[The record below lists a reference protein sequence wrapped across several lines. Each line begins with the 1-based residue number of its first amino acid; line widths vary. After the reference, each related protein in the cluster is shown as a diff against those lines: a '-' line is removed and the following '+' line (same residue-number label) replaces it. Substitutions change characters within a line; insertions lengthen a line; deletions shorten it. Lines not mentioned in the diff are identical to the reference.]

1 MAAILTLM
9 RPKQWTKNLIVF
21 AGLIFARDLF
31 NRRLALEAAFAFA
44 LFCLASSAVYIFN
57 DILDRDRDR
66 HHPLKR
72 LRPIASGE
80 VGVPL
85 AALWLVLFA
94 LCSLALSF
102 LLNLEFAALLAAYLF
117 LMLLYSVKLKQ
128 IVILD
133 VMTVAAGFVLR
144 AVGGALA
151 IQVDISPWLIICTI
165 LLALFLGLSKRRAEI
180 TTLAPEGA
188 QAHRPLLAEYSVGML
203 DQMISVVTAS
213 TVLSYCLYTMWPET
227 VHKFHTQN
235 LILTVPFV
243 LYGIFR
249 YLYLVYRRGEG
260 GSPEIVLLNDVPL
273 IVNVCLWIAAVVV
286 IVYAASPR

>member
-1 MAAILTLM
+1 MTAILRLM

-31 NRRLALEAAFAFA
+31 DHTLALKAGFAFA
-44 LFCLASSAVYIFN
+44 LFCAASSAVYIFN

-66 HHPLKR
+66 YHPVKR

-80 VGVPL
+80 VSVGRAMV
-85 AALWLVLFA
+85 WLVLLA
-94 LCSLALSF
+94 LASLALSPM
-102 LLNLEFAALLAAYLF
+102 LGSAFAVVLTAYVL
-117 LMLLYSVKLKQ
+117 LMLLYSLKLKE

-144 AVGGALA
+144 AVGGAVA
-151 IQVDISPWLIICTI
+151 INVVISPWLIVCTI

-180 TTLAPEGA
+180 TGLEPEGA
-188 QAHRPLLAEYSVGML
+188 QAHRPLLAEYSTGML

-227 VHKFHTQN
+227 VQKFNTQN

-260 GSPEIVLLNDVPL
+260 GSREAVLLNDLPL
-273 IVNVCLWIAAVVV
+273 LANVVLWIVAVVL
-286 IVYAASPR
+286 IVYAARPG